1 MLLLCFYCFFLFLLS
16 LNYKEMA
23 KQLENTWMKAA
34 NVSQVFLK
42 ERRHLLLFSLICD
55 RTCQLMQITLK
66 YITVLNL

>member
-1 MLLLCFYCFFLFLLS
+1 
-16 LNYKEMA
+16 MA
-23 KQLENTWMKAA
+23 KQLKNTWMKAA
-34 NVSQVFLK
+34 KVSQVFLK